1 MPKRRPEPEAALPW
15 ERQKGETPQAFEAF
29 SIYRDMGSSRS
40 TAKVGRKLGKSKNLM
55 DRWSSRWEWVER
67 ARAYDNDLE
76 RQERAEAAKDLK
88 EARKRQRKTGYFM
101 QKKATEALD
110 RLNVEDLDANAIIRL
125 IVEGA
130 KLERGN
136 LLEEA
141 GFLQPTGTPAR
152 NGQQGA
158 ADGGIDWSKLT
169 DADLR
174 KLASMDGGD
183 DDEEE

>member
-15 ERQKGETPQAFEAF
+15 ERKRERPRSVRGVFHLPRYGLKPQYGQGGAEV
-29 SIYRDMGSSRS
+29 RQEQEPHGQVEQPMG
-40 TAKVGRKLGKSKNLM
+40 M
-55 DRWSSRWEWVER
+55 VER

-141 GFLQPTGTPAR
+141 GFLHLPAPR
-152 NGQQGA
+152 PA
-158 ADGGIDWSKLT
+158 AGSRARRT
-169 DADLR
+169 A
-174 KLASMDGGD
+174 A
-183 DDEEE
+183 

>member
-110 RLNVEDLDANAIIRL
+110 R
-125 IVEGA
+125 
-130 KLERGN
+130 
-136 LLEEA
+136 
-141 GFLQPTGTPAR
+141 
-152 NGQQGA
+152 QQGA

>member
-15 ERQKGETPQAFEAF
+15 ERQKGESPQAFEAF
-29 SIYRDMGSSRS
+29 SIYRDMGSKRGLRS
-40 TAKVGRKLGKSKNLM
+40 VAQRLDKSFTLIS
-55 DRWSSRWEWVER
+55 RWSRTWEWVER

-110 RLNVEDLDANAIIRL
+110 KLNVEDLDANAIIRL

-152 NGQQGA
+152 SGQQGA

-174 KLASMDGGD
+174 KLASMDGGE

>member
-40 TAKVGRKLGKSKNLM
+40 TAKVGRKLG
-55 DRWSSRWEWVER
+55 
-67 ARAYDNDLE
+67 
-76 RQERAEAAKDLK
+76 LK

-110 RLNVEDLDANAIIRL
+110 RLNIEDLDANAIIRL

-152 NGQQGA
+152 SGQQGA

>member
-110 RLNVEDLDANAIIRL
+110 RLSRPP
-125 IVEGA
+125 
-130 KLERGN
+130 RG
-136 LLEEA
+136 
-141 GFLQPTGTPAR
+141 GRG
-152 NGQQGA
+152 
-158 ADGGIDWSKLT
+158 
-169 DADLR
+169 
-174 KLASMDGGD
+174 
-183 DDEEE
+183 

>member
-136 LLEEA
+136 LLKEA

-152 NGQQGA
+152 SGQQGA

>member
-1 MPKRRPEPEAALPW
+1 MSKKRPEQEAALPW

-29 SIYRDMGSSRS
+29 SAYRDMGSKRGLRS
-40 TAKVGRKLGKSKNLM
+40 VAQRLGKSLTLIS
-55 DRWSSRWEWVER
+55 RWSSAWEWVER
-67 ARAYDNDLE
+67 CRAYDNDLE
-76 RQERAEAAKDLK
+76 RQERIQAAKDLK

-110 RLNVEDLDANAIIRL
+110 RLNAEDLDASSIIKL

-141 GFLQPTGTPAR
+141 GYLQLNGTPAR
-152 NGQQGA
+152 GQQGPE
-158 ADGGIDWSKLT
+158 DSGIDWSKLS
-169 DADLR
+169 DSDLR
-174 KLASMDGGD
+174 KLANMDEGD
-183 DDEEE
+183 ENED

>member
-125 IVEGA
+125 I
-130 KLERGN
+130 
-136 LLEEA
+136 EEA

-152 NGQQGA
+152 SGQQGA

>member
-1 MPKRRPEPEAALPW
+1 MTTTSSAKSEQRQPKTSRRP
-15 ERQKGETPQAFEAF
+15 
-29 SIYRDMGSSRS
+29 GSAS
-40 TAKVGRKLGKSKNLM
+40 
-55 DRWSSRWEWVER
+55 
-67 ARAYDNDLE
+67 ARP
-76 RQERAEAAKDLK
+76 
-88 EARKRQRKTGYFM
+88 
-101 QKKATEALD
+101 ATEALD

-152 NGQQGA
+152 SGQQGA

>member
-1 MPKRRPEPEAALPW
+1 
-15 ERQKGETPQAFEAF
+15 
-29 SIYRDMGSSRS
+29 
-40 TAKVGRKLGKSKNLM
+40 M

-136 LLEEA
+136 LLEERAA
-141 GFLQPTGTPAR
+141 GLGGR
-152 NGQQGA
+152 RHRLVE
-158 ADGGIDWSKLT
+158 ADGRRPPQARQHG
-169 DADLR
+169 R
-174 KLASMDGGD
+174 R
-183 DDEEE
+183 

>member
-136 LLEEA
+136 RLEEA

-152 NGQQGA
+152 SGQQGA

>member
-136 LLEEA
+136 LLE
-141 GFLQPTGTPAR
+141 
-152 NGQQGA
+152 
-158 ADGGIDWSKLT
+158 
-169 DADLR
+169 
-174 KLASMDGGD
+174 
-183 DDEEE
+183 